1 MLIPLEGL
9 VVTVTTSS
17 QGGSLRLG
25 ECLPFQVT
33 PVPPCGGR
41 RAHTVVVMDNRAQVR
56 EFLVSRRERI
66 SPAQAGLPAYG
77 GGNRRV
83 KGLRREEVALL
94 AGVSIDY
101 YVRMERGNLAGASD
115 AVLDGIAGALQLD
128 EAERAHLFDLARAAQ
143 PTPPRKRRAKTSGVT
158 DGIQQ
163 ILDAITD
170 APAWI
175 RNARHDILAVNRMA
189 RALYAPLLVDP
200 RRPANTARFIYL
212 DPAARGFFTD
222 WERAA
227 DDIAAMLRSEAGHN
241 PHDKQLIELIGEL
254 STRSEDFRSRWAA
267 HNVRFHRTGHKRLH
281 HPVVGP
287 LDLDFEAME
296 FPAHP
301 GLTLVVYSAAAAT
314 SAADN
319 LKLLASW
326 AATAEQTGDLPT
338 YA

>member
-1 MLIPLEGL
+1 MRAP
-9 VVTVTTSS
+9 TV
-17 QGGSLRLG
+17 
-25 ECLPFQVT
+25 E
-33 PVPPCGGR
+33 
-41 RAHTVVVMDNRAQVR
+41 VMNNRAQAR

-66 SPAQAGLPAYG
+66 SPGQAGLPAYG

-115 AVLDGIAGALQLD
+115 AVLDGIANALQLD

-143 PTPPRKRRAKTSGVT
+143 PLPPRQRRTTTAGVT
-158 DGIQQ
+158 AGVQQ
-163 ILDAITD
+163 VLDAIAD
-170 APAWI
+170 APAWV
-175 RNARHDILAVNRMA
+175 RNARHDMLAANRMA
-189 RALYAPLLVDP
+189 RALYAPLLAGP
-200 RRPANTARFIYL
+200 RRPVNNARFVYL
-212 DPAARGFFTD
+212 DPAAHDFFTD

-227 DDIAAMLRSEAGHN
+227 DDIAAMLRSEAGRN

-254 STRSEDFRSRWAA
+254 STRSEDFRTRWAA

-281 HPVVGP
+281 HLVVGT

-296 FPAHP
+296 FPSHP
-301 GLTLVVYSAAAAT
+301 GLTLLVYTAAAAT
-314 SAADN
+314 LAADN

-326 AATAEQTGDLPT
+326 AATAEQTGHLPS

>member
-1 MLIPLEGL
+1 
-9 VVTVTTSS
+9 
-17 QGGSLRLG
+17 
-25 ECLPFQVT
+25 
-33 PVPPCGGR
+33 
-41 RAHTVVVMDNRAQVR
+41 MDNRAQVR
-56 EFLVSRRERI
+56 EFLISRRERI

-77 GGNRRV
+77 GANRRV

-101 YVRMERGNLAGASD
+101 YVRMERGNLTGASD
-115 AVLDGIAGALQLD
+115 AVLDGLASALQLD

-143 PTPPRKRRAKTSGVT
+143 PARPRQRRAKSSGVT

-170 APAWI
+170 APAWV
-175 RNARHDILAVNRMA
+175 RNARHDMLAANRLA
-189 RALYAPLLVDP
+189 RALYAPVLADP
-200 RRPANTARFIYL
+200 RRPANNARFIYL
-212 DPAARGFFTD
+212 DPAAREFFAD

-227 DDIAAMLRSEAGHN
+227 DDIAAMLRSEAGSN

-254 STRSEDFRSRWAA
+254 STSSEDFRTRWAA
-267 HNVRFHRTGHKRLH
+267 HNVRFHRTGHKRIR
-281 HPVVGP
+281 HPVVGV

-301 GLTLVVYSAAAAT
+301 GLTLLAYTAAEGT
-314 SAADN
+314 PTADS

-326 AATAEQTGDLPT
+326 AATAEKVGDLPANT
-338 YA
+338 

>member
-1 MLIPLEGL
+1 
-9 VVTVTTSS
+9 
-17 QGGSLRLG
+17 
-25 ECLPFQVT
+25 
-33 PVPPCGGR
+33 
-41 RAHTVVVMDNRAQVR
+41 MDNRTQVR
-56 EFLVSRRERI
+56 EFLISRRERV

-77 GGNRRV
+77 GSNRRV

-101 YVRMERGNLAGASD
+101 YVRMERGNLTGASE

-143 PTPPRKRRAKTSGVT
+143 PAPPRQRRSKTPGVT

-170 APAWI
+170 APAWV
-175 RNARHDILAVNRMA
+175 RNARHDMLAANRLA
-189 RALYAPLLVDP
+189 RALYAPVLADP
-200 RRPANTARFIYL
+200 RRPANNARFVYL
-212 DPAARGFFTD
+212 DPAAREFFAD

-227 DDIAAMLRSEAGHN
+227 DDIAAMLRSEAGRN

-254 STRSEDFRSRWAA
+254 STQSEEFRRRWAA
-267 HNVRFHRTGHKRLH
+267 HNVRFHRTGHKRIH
-281 HPVVGP
+281 HPVVGI

-301 GLTLVVYSAAAAT
+301 GLTLLAYTAAAGT
-314 SAADN
+314 PTADS
-319 LKLLASW
+319 LKMLASW
-326 AATAEQTGDLPT
+326 AATAEQAGDLP
-338 YA
+338 AHA